1 MYLSVFIA
9 FLYIFSAG
17 LHNLKV
23 WAEIEKNTKV
33 QGPKLQT
40 KKVGQ
45 NSSASE
51 VWMQRNGG
59 SSKDETERWQQQG

>member
-1 MYLSVFIA
+1 MYLGVFIA
-9 FLYIFSAG
+9 FSYIFSAG
-17 LHNLKV
+17 LYNVKV
-23 WAEIEKNTKV
+23 WAEIEEKYAHVKIWYQIEKNTKV

-51 VWMQRNGG
+51 V
-59 SSKDETERWQQQG
+59 

>member
-23 WAEIEKNTKV
+23 WTEIEKNTKV